1 MTEASARGS
10 SPRTSRHERP
20 AIDEAGLVA
29 ARHADRLVAEARAR
43 GLTRWVSFFE
53 TLPDRL
59 RDEEPAALRSTAMR
73 SRAAYGAKDS
83 VRDALPAELT
93 EPFLDSIDRLLR
105 ELNREL
111 HRARG

>member
-1 MTEASARGS
+1 MTDGSAGRASSRVA
-10 SPRTSRHERP
+10 RHERP

-29 ARHADRLVAEARAR
+29 ARHADRLITEARAR
-43 GLTRWVSFFE
+43 GLSRWVTFFE

-73 SRAAYGAKDS
+73 SRAAYGAQDS

-111 HRARG
+111 HRTRG

>member
-1 MTEASARGS
+1 
-10 SPRTSRHERP
+10 
-20 AIDEAGLVA
+20 
-29 ARHADRLVAEARAR
+29 
-43 GLTRWVSFFE
+43 
-53 TLPDRL
+53 
-59 RDEEPAALRSTAMR
+59 MR

>member
-1 MTEASARGS
+1 MTDG
-10 SPRTSRHERP
+10 PRANRRVARHERP
-20 AIDEAGLVA
+20 AIDEAGLIA

-43 GLTRWVSFFE
+43 GLTRWASFFE
-53 TLPDRL
+53 PLPDRL
-59 RDEEPAALRSTAMR
+59 RDEEPIALRATAMR

-83 VRDALPAELT
+83 VRDVLPAELT